1 MLHHILVKFTPDAGD
16 HAALESRIRALFAD
30 ALAVPGVVVVRVIPS
45 CISLPNRHD
54 LMIVLTLSREG
65 LAAFDASPV
74 HARWKAEF
82 GPLVAQKTIFDC
94 E

>member
-1 MLHHILVKFTPDAGD
+1 MLHHILVKWNEGEDRS
-16 HAALESRIRALFAD
+16 ALLEAVRTLFAE
-30 ALAVPGVVVVRVIPS
+30 AIAVPGVGNVQVIPNV
-45 CISLPNRHD
+45 IPRPNRYD

-65 LAAFDASPV
+65 LAAFDVSPV

>member
-1 MLHHILVKFTPDAGD
+1 MLHHILVKFTPEAGE
-16 HAALESRIRALFAD
+16 HARLEARIRALFAE
-30 ALAVPGVVVVRVIPS
+30 ATAVPGVEDVRVISS
-45 CISLPNRHD
+45 CVSLPNRHD

-65 LAAFDASPV
+65 LAAFDASSV

-82 GPLVAQKTIFDC
+82 GALIAQKTIFDC

>member
-1 MLHHILVKFTPDAGD
+1 MLHHILVKFTSDAGD
-16 HAALESRIRALFAD
+16 HAALESRIRALFGQ
-30 ALAVPGVVVVRVIPS
+30 ALAVPGVSAVRVLPS
-45 CISLPNRHD
+45 CIDRPNRHD
-54 LMIVLTLSREG
+54 LMIVMTLSREG

-82 GPLVAQKTIFDC
+82 GPLIAQKTIFDC

>member
-16 HAALESRIRALFAD
+16 HAALEARIRALFDGARS
-30 ALAVPGVVVVRVIPS
+30 VPGVEDVRVIPS

-74 HARWKAEF
+74 HARWKEEF
-82 GPLVAQKTIFDC
+82 GPLIAQKTIFDC

>member
-1 MLHHILVKFTPDAGD
+1 MLHHILVKFTSDAGD
-16 HAALESRIRALFAD
+16 HAVLESRIRALFAD
-30 ALAVPGVVVVRVIPS
+30 ALAVPGVFAVWVIPS